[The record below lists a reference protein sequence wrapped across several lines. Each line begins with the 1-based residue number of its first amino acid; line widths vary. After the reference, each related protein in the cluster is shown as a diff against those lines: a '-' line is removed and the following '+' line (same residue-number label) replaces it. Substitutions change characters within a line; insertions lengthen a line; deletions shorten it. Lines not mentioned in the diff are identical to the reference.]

1 MNQTEKQ
8 RAFDYSM
15 YVMLSSYFDKTV
27 CTTKLQEK
35 KLCLAYQELKEDA
48 KQDYETRDISSHEA
62 ARGED
67 GGAGGAATQK
77 LGALPEAAAVPE
89 LGVVRARA
97 VWLEIVKGVR
107 GNASALMER
116 LDALTDPERVED
128 ANMLARWKAKYEN
141 EITARMKSRWWR
153 RMARKR
159 DVG

>member
-1 MNQTEKQ
+1 M
-8 RAFDYSM
+8 
-15 YVMLSSYFDKTV
+15 
-27 CTTKLQEK
+27 
-35 KLCLAYQELKEDA
+35 
-48 KQDYETRDISSHEA
+48 
-62 ARGED
+62 
-67 GGAGGAATQK
+67 
-77 LGALPEAAAVPE
+77 
-89 LGVVRARA
+89 VRARA

-141 EITARMKSRWWR
+141 EITARMKSRRWR